1 VKKQVLWLPI
11 LAMGIVPLAHAQAGA
26 AQAGKVGVIHI
37 QNAIIRT
44 QDGQKAAAELQTR
57 FDPKKKELEQK
68 QNRIASLRDQLSKGS
83 NTMSEEAKQ
92 RLMRDIDQLTK
103 ALGRDT
109 EDAQADFDQQ
119 QQKVL
124 QELGGRL
131 MAVIDKY
138 ARDNGYSL
146 ILDVS
151 TQPNPVLYI
160 SNNIDITS
168 EIVALYDKNAPSAT
182 TGTPNAAPAAKP
194 PAAPAVRPATKK

>member
-1 VKKQVLWLPI
+1 MKKQVLWLPI
-11 LAMGIVPLAHAQAGA
+11 LAMGIVPLAHAQV
-26 AQAGKVGVIHI
+26 GKVGVIHI

-44 QDGQKAAAELQTR
+44 QDGQKAAVELQTR
-57 FDPKKKELEQK
+57 FDPRKKELEQK

-151 TQPNPVLYI
+151 TQPNPVL
-160 SNNIDITS
+160 
-168 EIVALYDKNAPSAT
+168 
-182 TGTPNAAPAAKP
+182 
-194 PAAPAVRPATKK
+194 

>member
-1 VKKQVLWLPI
+1 
-11 LAMGIVPLAHAQAGA
+11 
-26 AQAGKVGVIHI
+26 
-37 QNAIIRT
+37 
-44 QDGQKAAAELQTR
+44 
-57 FDPKKKELEQK
+57 
-68 QNRIASLRDQLSKGS
+68 
-83 NTMSEEAKQ
+83 
-92 RLMRDIDQLTK
+92 MRDIDQLTK

-182 TGTPNAAPAAKP
+182 TGTPNAAPAA
-194 PAAPAVRPATKK
+194 PAARPATKK

>member
-11 LAMGIVPLAHAQAGA
+11 LAMGIAALASAQAAG
-26 AQAGKVGVIHI
+26 QPGKVGVIHI

-44 QDGQKAAAELQTR
+44 QDGQKAAGELQTR
-57 FDPKKKELEQK
+57 FEPKKRELEQK
-68 QNRIASLRDQLSKGS
+68 QSRIAGLRDQLSKGS
-83 NTMSEEAKQ
+83 NTMSDEAKQ
-92 RLMRDIDQLTK
+92 KLMRDIDQLTK
-103 ALGRDT
+103 AYSRDA

-160 SNNIDITS
+160 SNNIDITT
-168 EIVALYDKNAPSAT
+168 EIVTLYDKNASSAA
-182 TGTPNAAPAAKP
+182 TGTPNRPAAPAA
-194 PAAPAVRPATKK
+194 RPATKK

>member
-1 VKKQVLWLPI
+1 MKKQVLWLPI
-11 LAMGIVPLAHAQAGA
+11 LAMGIVSSAHAQT
-26 AQAGKVGVIHI
+26 GKVGVIHI

-182 TGTPNAAPAAKP
+182 TGTPNAAPAANP
-194 PAAPAVRPATKK
+194 PAAPAARPATKK